1 VINDMSNNLDD
12 ELRGALRPVDPG
24 EEFAQRVL
32 SRIAHDSIG
41 SRRPARARYQW
52 LPAAL
57 AASVVLGF
65 LISHDWRMRHEQQGL
80 EARKELLEALRVTGA
95 KLDLAYRVVNDEARV
110 SASEI
115 SGA

>member
-24 EEFAQRVL
+24 EEFVQRVL
-32 SRIAHDSIG
+32 SRVARDSAR
-41 SRRPARARYQW
+41 SRRPAKARYQW
-52 LPAAL
+52 LSAAL
-57 AASVVLGF
+57 AASIVLGF
-65 LISHDWRMRHEQQGL
+65 LITHDWQMRREQQGL
-80 EARKELLEALRVTGA
+80 EARKQLLEALRVTGA
-95 KLDLAYRVVNDEARV
+95 KLDLAYRVVNDEARA

>member
-12 ELRGALRPVDPG
+12 ELRRALRPVDPG
-24 EEFAQRVL
+24 EEFAQRVVA
-32 SRIAHDSIG
+32 RIARDSTV
-41 SRRPARARYQW
+41 SRRHAIARYQW

-65 LISHDWRMRHEQQGL
+65 LTTHDWRMRHEQQGL

-95 KLDLAYRVVNDEARV
+95 KLDLAYRVVNDEARAP
-110 SASEI
+110 ASEI

>member
-24 EEFAQRVL
+24 EDFAQHVQL
-32 SRIAHDSIG
+32 RIAQDSRQ
-41 SRRPARARYQW
+41 SRRPAKARYQW
-52 LPAAL
+52 LPVAL

-65 LISHDWRMRHEQQGL
+65 LISHDWQMRREQQGL
-80 EARKELLEALRVTGA
+80 EARRQLIEALRVTSA
-95 KLDLAYRVVNDEARV
+95 KLDLAYRVVNDEAR
-110 SASEI
+110 ASTNEI

>member
-1 VINDMSNNLDD
+1 MTNNLDD
-12 ELRGALRPVDPG
+12 ELRGALRPVDPD
-24 EEFAQRVL
+24 EDFARRVL
-32 SRIAHDSIG
+32 ARIAHDSAP
-41 SRRPARARYQW
+41 SRRPAKTRYQW

-65 LISHDWRMRHEQQGL
+65 LISHDWQMRRAQQGL
-80 EARKELLEALRVTGA
+80 EARRQLIEALRVTGA
-95 KLDLAYRVVNDEARV
+95 KLDLAYRAVNDEARA